1 MSYWQKFRILFRKE
15 MTFIL
20 RDRKTLVTNILL
32 TVIITPALFMVIN
45 LIQQFQTNQVEATEL
60 MIGVKL
66 EDRQDPYAVFLDAQ
80 DKITVVEVPETEQVA
95 KLKEGEITA
104 YLQLEAGEKVLNV
117 TYVFDERSNISTGA
131 VAKIQILTEA
141 YKASLRATV
150 LATAGLSEA
159 DINPVA
165 VIPNSVQ
172 RITGE
177 VSQSSMVLFLLPYII
192 MVALMQGALQYAIEM
207 TAGEKERNTLAT
219 TLSMNAPSQLIALA
233 KIATTLVFSV
243 VVMIANLVSIAI
255 AFNLM
260 PDQAFS
266 FTLTPAIIGQLVLVL
281 LPLSFLTSSGM
292 ILLGIFARNQKEAGV
307 YAAPLLLSAVF
318 IGFAG
323 NAFDASSPIVIFL
336 VPLLGHVVALKQILL
351 GAFTPLAAAVLVG
364 MTLTVFVAIIAL
376 TVAMF
381 RREEVLFRQ

>member
-1 MSYWQKFRILFRKE
+1 MSYWQKFNILFRKE

-20 RDRKTLVTNILL
+20 RDRKTLITNILL

-45 LIQQFQTNQVEATEL
+45 LIQQFQTNQVETTEL
-60 MIGVKL
+60 MIGVKP
-66 EDRQDPYAVFLDAQ
+66 EDNQDPYAVFLDAQ
-80 DKITVVEVPETEQVA
+80 DKITVVEVPEAEQVA

-104 YLQLEAGEKVLNV
+104 FLKLEAEEKVLNV
-117 TYVFDERSNISTGA
+117 TYVYDERSNISTGA
-131 VAKIQILTEA
+131 VAKIQVLTEA
-141 YKASLRATV
+141 YKASLRSTI

-172 RITGE
+172 KITGE
-177 VSQSSMVLFLLPYII
+177 VSQSSMVLFFLPYII

-255 AFNLM
+255 AFKFM

-307 YAAPLLLSAVF
+307 YAAPLILSAVF

-323 NAFDASSPIVIFL
+323 NAFDASSPLAIFL
-336 VPLLGHVVALKQILL
+336 VPLLGHVVAIKQILL
-351 GAFTPLAAAVLVG
+351 GAFTPLAAALLVG
-364 MTLTVFVAIIAL
+364 MTLTAFVAIIAL